1 MRVAH
6 ENRGKTPSSAPS
18 RRLGGPLDAGRAKRV
33 CPGGSMTEAA
43 DAIDVCNVQHVE
55 PELPTSCVQ
64 PAPSCSHSLTS
75 GAPAQLPKAGSSP
88 VQIPPPPPEPQP
100 PGESQL
106 QADLSQ
112 GSAAAEPGET
122 FEEADAHTLQD
133 VPDFWVPST
142 SAMSLGG
149 EV

>member
-43 DAIDVCNVQHVE
+43 DVMDEQDVE

-64 PAPSCSHSLTS
+64 PTPGCDSLTS
-75 GAPAQLPKAGSSP
+75 GASAQSPKKAGSSP
-88 VQIPPPPPEPQP
+88 LQIPPPPPEPQP

-142 SAMSLGG
+142 SAMSPGG